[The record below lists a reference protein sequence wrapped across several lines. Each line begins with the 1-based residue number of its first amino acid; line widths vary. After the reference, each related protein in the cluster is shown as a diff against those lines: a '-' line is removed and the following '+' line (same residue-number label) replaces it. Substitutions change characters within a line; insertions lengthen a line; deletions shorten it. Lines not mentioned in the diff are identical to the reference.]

1 MGTWTT
7 PNNRSSISFG
17 GFTFNIGDARNA
29 GYNPF
34 QPQNI
39 PFGVLRGLAR
49 MNQMKNPFGSGNPLA
64 IGTPGEDTY
73 IDNSFA
79 QQTDANVATC
89 EAQGKDF
96 DPVNQICVP
105 KNAGGAS
112 VGGAGYTLPQAIED
126 LAGTD
131 LPGVLDIPVI
141 GDAVNSGL
149 DGIAGVIDVISEGI
163 GLGDGWKK
171 EVILGGDGVVINVL
185 DANQPSQN
193 TGGGAVSAQ
202 SGNTTVGVDTGSP
215 AGNIILAGGTLGGL
229 AGEGLGEGTD
239 TELLMRGLCAMQGKE
254 YDENTGLCKQ
264 APSSQPPGGS
274 TAGGTTTTG
283 GGGTDGKGGDTSTTV
298 TIGGAT
304 ATDPCDDPVYAA
316 DNPLECLKVI
326 GPNTGGVGPIQQ
338 KICPDGTLVGM
349 DDACPATQVTG
360 GTSTKRTKQK
370 ICPDGSSVEENE
382 DCPDTTTTTTKTCP
396 DGSVIDINEDC
407 PATTKICDD
416 GSVVDINEDCP
427 DTTKTCP
434 DGSVIDINED
444 CPATTKTCPDGS
456 VIDIN
461 EDCPGTTALTKTC
474 WDNSVVAIDAKC
486 PDKPLG
492 PDPIPVCGDNTKLAG
507 KPIPAD
513 GNCDPVG
520 STQTQPDCTDPVYAV
535 ENPVEC
541 GGGISID
548 PCTELQG
555 ECAKLGQCADCDTM
569 QCEECP
575 PAVGEGGVEGEEII
589 PSLCGDEVYAMLNP
603 EICNPSPQYSMPSG
617 GISRLSSKKS
627 GVADLGV
634 DYDIGGRSIFAPPQA
649 ASGGKIENY
658 DLITYL
664 DDILRGR

>member
-7 PNNRSSISFG
+7 PNNRSSITFG
-17 GFTFNIGDARNA
+17 DFTFNIGDARNA

-39 PFGVLRGLAR
+39 PLGVLRGLAR

-79 QQTDANVATC
+79 QASDANVATC

-105 KNAGGAS
+105 KDGEGAS
-112 VGGAGYTLPQAIED
+112 VGGAGYTLAEAIEA
-126 LAGTD
+126 LGGKD
-131 LPGVLDIPVI
+131 LPGVLDIPGI

-149 DGIAGVIDVISEGI
+149 DGIAGVVEGISDYTGIGGDLAKDVILSP
-163 GLGDGWKK
+163 
-171 EVILGGDGVVINVL
+171 DGVSIVFK
-185 DANQPSQN
+185 DPNQPSQN

-202 SGNTTVGVDTGSP
+202 SGNTTVSVDTGSP

-239 TELLMRGLCAMQGKE
+239 IEVIMRGVCATQGRE

-264 APSSQPPGGS
+264 ASSSQPPGGS

-283 GGGTDGKGGDTSTTV
+283 GGGADDGKDASTTV
-298 TIGGAT
+298 TIGGST
-304 ATDPCDDPVYAA
+304 GTQTDPCDDPVYAA
-316 DNPLECLKVI
+316 DNPLECLVV
-326 GPNTGGVGPIQQ
+326 GPNTGDGNTPAGGVGPV
-338 KICPDGTLVGM
+338 PD
-349 DDACPATQVTG
+349 
-360 GTSTKRTKQK
+360 
-370 ICPDGSSVEENE
+370 
-382 DCPDTTTTTTKTCP
+382 
-396 DGSVIDINEDC
+396 
-407 PATTKICDD
+407 TKICDD
-416 GSVVDINEDCP
+416 GSIVGINDACP
-427 DTTKTCP
+427 STT
-434 DGSVIDINED
+434 
-444 CPATTKTCPDGS
+444 
-456 VIDIN
+456 
-461 EDCPGTTALTKTC
+461 TTALTKTC
-474 WDNSVVAIDAKC
+474 PDGKVVGIDEDCPSTTTALTKECWDGSVIAMDAQC

-492 PDPIPVCGDNTKLAG
+492 
-507 KPIPAD
+507 
-513 GNCDPVG
+513 
-520 STQTQPDCTDPVYAV
+520 SEPDCTDPVYAV

-575 PAVGEGGVEGEEII
+575 PAVGEGEVEGEEII